1 MTNHDDT
8 PPLHPILRMRFGSE
22 LKAPCPGDT
31 SPRRVKVEAGPAAND
46 DAKPGNAPETS
57 S

>member
-22 LKAPCPGDT
+22 LNAPRPGDT
-31 SPRRVKVEAGPAAND
+31 PPRRVKVEAEPAAND
-46 DAKPGNAPETS
+46 DAKPSSAPETS